1 MTNLKRNKLKDAMD
15 AVREVFYDSI
25 ECRIRYS
32 GRSYAAIAAE
42 LGCSEQLVFQVGKLR
57 GLGRNSHQPNNN
69 TDVVNESN
77 DAGDGASHE

>member
-1 MTNLKRNKLKDAMD
+1 MTNLKKNKLKDAMD

-42 LGCSEQLVFQVGKLR
+42 LGCSEQLVFQVAKLR
-57 GLGRNSHQPNNN
+57 GLSRNAGNA
-69 TDVVNESN
+69 EA
-77 DAGDGASHE
+77 DAQEDTPTEGGQ

>member
-32 GRSYAAIAAE
+32 RRSYAAIASE
-42 LGCSEQLVFQVGKLR
+42 LGCSEQLVFQVAKLR
-57 GLGRNSHQPNNN
+57 HLGRNSQQANNQP
-69 TDVVNESN
+69 DAANESS
-77 DAGDGASHE
+77 DAGEGGSHE